1 MATVVY
7 RTLADLEPVELKYQY
22 NYNEVLQTETI
33 GYTEGLN
40 LQFVDGFNN
49 FQDFT
54 INRESCFVLTTA
66 VNLSSIFQKQPSKEL
81 GQIPLT
87 LKIQSTP
94 TSPGLPGSFY
104 AIYNSDTGLIIK
116 TATTSAEAANFF
128 FNPIDINELKVE
140 IQIGKKY
147 LQTDTSYPYTIRVGD
162 KITDRD
168 QLYRQYFYCENYNNR
183 FALKTL
189 TDVGF
194 RYLTFC
200 NCGTLRGTG
209 VILNNDIVNNYLLSA
224 INLTDKSVNYDFI
237 PNNKWITY
245 YLDFPSQ
252 VSNKDVSLNK
262 TFDTQI
268 NFLVDFP
275 LLPAITNKS
284 ISINIANLKTGL
296 TPTSTPP
303 QIDNSYNEQIITT
316 N

>member
-7 RTLADLEPVELKYQY
+7 RTLADLEPIELKYQY
-22 NYNEVLQTETI
+22 NYNEVLQATTV

-40 LQFVDGFNN
+40 LQFVDGFKY
-49 FQDFT
+49 FEDFT
-54 INRESCFVLTTA
+54 VNRETCFVLTTA
-66 VNLSSIFQKQPSKEL
+66 VNLSSIFQKQSVKEI

-94 TSPGLPGSFY
+94 TSPGLSGSFY
-104 AIYNSDTGLIIK
+104 AIYDSGTNTIIK
-116 TATTSAEAANFF
+116 TATTSADAVNFF
-128 FNPIDINELKVE
+128 FNPINVSEQKVE
-140 IQIGKKY
+140 IQIGEKY
-147 LQTDTSYPYTIRVGD
+147 LQADASYPYTIRLGD
-162 KITDRD
+162 KITDSSD
-168 QLYRQYFYCENYNNR
+168 LYRQHFYCENYNNR

-200 NCGTLRGTG
+200 SCGTLRGTG

-224 INLTDKSVNYDFI
+224 LSITDKSINYDFT
-237 PNNKWITY
+237 PDNKWITY

-252 VSNKDVSLNK
+252 VFNKDVSLNK

-268 NFLVDFP
+268 NFLIDFP
-275 LLPAITNKS
+275 LIPTIKNKN

-303 QIDNSYNEQIITT
+303 QIDNSYDEQIITT

>member
-7 RTLADLEPVELKYQY
+7 RTLADLEPIELKYQY
-22 NYNEVLQTETI
+22 NYNEGLQATTV

-40 LQFVDGFNN
+40 LQFVDGFKY
-49 FQDFT
+49 FEDFT
-54 INRESCFVLTTA
+54 VNRETCFVLTTA
-66 VNLSSIFQKQPSKEL
+66 VNLSSIFQKQSVKEI

-94 TSPGLPGSFY
+94 TSPGLSGTFY
-104 AIYNSDTGLIIK
+104 AIYDSSTNTIIK
-116 TATTSAEAANFF
+116 TVTTSADAVNFF
-128 FNPIDINELKVE
+128 FNPINVSEQKVE
-140 IQIGKKY
+140 IQIGEKY
-147 LQTDTSYPYTIRVGD
+147 LQADASYPYTIRLGD
-162 KITDRD
+162 KITDSSD
-168 QLYRQYFYCENYNNR
+168 LYRQYFYCENYNNR
-183 FALKTL
+183 FALKTF

-200 NCGTLRGTG
+200 SCGTLRGTG

-224 INLTDKSVNYDFI
+224 INITDKSINYDFT
-237 PNNKWITY
+237 PDNKWITY

-252 VSNKDVSLNK
+252 VFNKDVSLNK

-268 NFLVDFP
+268 NFLIDFP
-275 LLPAITNKS
+275 LIPTIKNKN

-303 QIDNSYNEQIITT
+303 QIDNSYDEQIITT